1 MKLLPRTQVLCSGWA
16 GCGRA
21 GWWTP
26 SHTSC
31 GGPGQAPHQPA
42 WNTSLDKNHNTHTAP
57 LSGLL
62 LLCFYYCFSWKEDES
77 WQYLCSNSF
86 WSPNFKIKEH
96 LCAFAPYKY
105 LFHLLPVTLDSA
117 LPFTLLTSPLHILLH
132 LILSF
137 LINIPCQICWLFS
150 LLAFCFPAP
159 SKGLQGW
166 SPFFLSK
173 VQLLLPWLT
182 IALAIQP
189 FRSFISLS
197 PFSNLIFQICH
208 LCISISYF
216 HSSLQYLGIV
226 LSPSKLMKHCV
237 WM

>member
-1 MKLLPRTQVLCSGWA
+1 M
-16 GCGRA
+16 
-21 GWWTP
+21 
-26 SHTSC
+26 
-31 GGPGQAPHQPA
+31 PGQAPA
-42 WNTSLDKNHNTHTAP
+42 WNASPDTNHNTHTQQHQQ
-57 LSGLL
+57 
-62 LLCFYYCFSWKEDES
+62 LCFCFVFTTASAEDES
-77 WQYLCSNSF
+77 WHSLCSSNSF
-86 WSPNFKIKEH
+86 CSPNSRVKEH
-96 LCAFAPYKY
+96 LCALAPYKY

-137 LINIPCQICWLFS
+137 LINIPCQICWLFF

-166 SPFFLSK
+166 SLLLLSQ

-197 PFSNLIFQICH
+197 SPF
-208 LCISISYF
+208 
-216 HSSLQYLGIV
+216 
-226 LSPSKLMKHCV
+226 PT
-237 WM
+237 